1 MLNNTKK
8 ITGGMFGWKEYNIK
22 GIHNYSFLNNS
33 NIFVFNGR
41 SAIFSIITTLKPQ
54 TVWLPDYLCE
64 TIIDAVNKTETKI
77 RYFKI
82 NEQLEIENTDWINN
96 VEANDIVFFIEYF
109 GFPVDNKIVKQ
120 IKLQD
125 GIIVIDAAQAL
136 LSKNNRELADFVI
149 FSPRKTIEIPN
160 GAVIET
166 KNKSFLKNIKLQKP
180 DTKSLFYIFKAYQK
194 RTLFDNGNKNDWFED
209 YKISEKNQLVGN
221 YRIDDFSLSFL
232 KNSIDYKNIETKRR
246 ENFRFLLKELTKV
259 SIFKELPNEV
269 IPLAFPILTGKRE
282 QILEQLYKNN
292 IFAPIHW
299 PVTYKNRPFNKILK
313 VNEISL
319 ICDQRISVKSLEKTI
334 NIIKKLI

>member
-136 LSKNNRELADFVI
+136 LSKNNRELADFVV
-149 FSPRKTIEIPN
+149 FSPRKIIEIPN

-166 KNKSFLKNIKLQKP
+166 KN
-180 DTKSLFYIFKAYQK
+180 IF
-194 RTLFDNGNKNDWFED
+194 FF
-209 YKISEKNQLVGN
+209 
-221 YRIDDFSLSFL
+221 
-232 KNSIDYKNIETKRR
+232 
-246 ENFRFLLKELTKV
+246 
-259 SIFKELPNEV
+259 
-269 IPLAFPILTGKRE
+269 
-282 QILEQLYKNN
+282 
-292 IFAPIHW
+292 
-299 PVTYKNRPFNKILK
+299 
-313 VNEISL
+313 
-319 ICDQRISVKSLEKTI
+319 
-334 NIIKKLI
+334 